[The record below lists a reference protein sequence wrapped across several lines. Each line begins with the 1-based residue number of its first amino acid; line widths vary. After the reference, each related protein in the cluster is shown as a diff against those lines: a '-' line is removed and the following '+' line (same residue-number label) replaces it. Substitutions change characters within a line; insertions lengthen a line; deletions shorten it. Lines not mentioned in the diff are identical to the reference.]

1 MSDERYERGR
11 RRIEEVDGRA
21 QARLVEG
28 WGDLGRYILEF
39 AYGDVYSRPDL
50 TLREREIASVAL
62 LTALGGREPQLR
74 VHLDAALEAGLTP
87 PELEGIVIHTVPYT
101 GFPTAIN
108 AMRTLREV
116 LERRERHARPA
127 PSGGDR

>member
-28 WGDLGRYILEF
+28 WGDLGRYVVEF
-39 AYGDVYSRPDL
+39 AYGDVYSRPGL
-50 TLREREIASVAL
+50 SLRDREIASVAL
-62 LTALGGREPQLR
+62 LTAMGGREPQLK
-74 VHLDAALEAGLTP
+74 VHLEAALEAGLTP
-87 PELEGIVIHTVPYT
+87 AELEEVVIHTVPYA

-108 AMRTLREV
+108 AMRALREV
-116 LERRERHARPA
+116 LERRARRTHPASTERGR
-127 PSGGDR
+127 